1 MSTSLLRPIAARP
14 AFPRQCPKI
23 EIVLA
28 PSPPSFLRTPVA
40 MPSALVSTPSLVPL
54 ARRSATRRTSASAT
68 VRGVRRTS
76 AGLSSSKLSEHRVLS
91 FDRANRACPLKAM
104 PATTPRRRSTRSSTV
119 TTRASADAA
128 PAAAGAGPKIN
139 LPTMLTLVRVAA
151 VPVIFYMEGAWV
163 APTCCAIFVLAAI
176 TDWLDGYLA
185 RKMNLVSSFGAF
197 LDPVA
202 DKLMVAAAL
211 VLLCTKTA
219 AGISALS
226 MAAPAT
232 IIIGREITMSA
243 IREWAAAAGGEA
255 HSAVAVNNYGKW
267 KTATQLVA
275 LSILLGVR
283 DGCEWLGLAGA
294 AADALVTGGVWCLY
308 AAAGLALL
316 SLYIYM
322 KGVIKYMT

>member
-1 MSTSLLRPIAARP
+1 M
-14 AFPRQCPKI
+14 
-23 EIVLA
+23 
-28 PSPPSFLRTPVA
+28 PP
-40 MPSALVSTPSLVPL
+40 ALVSTPASLVPL
-54 ARRSATRRTSASAT
+54 ARRSGAARRVRTSAHASA
-68 VRGVRRTS
+68 RGALGSS
-76 AGLSSSKLSEHRVLS
+76 AGLSPPGASVASPRGFLAL
-91 FDRANRACPLKAM
+91 DRAM
-104 PATTPRRRSTRSSTV
+104 PATTPSTRRRATRSGAAV
-119 TTRASADAA
+119 RAADGDAA
-128 PAAAGAGPKIN
+128 PAAAGGGPKIN
-139 LPTMLTLVRVAA
+139 LPTALTLVRVAA
-151 VPVIFYMEGAWV
+151 VPLVTVIFYMQGAWV
-163 APTCCAIFVLAAI
+163 APTCCAIFVLAAV

-219 AGISALS
+219 AGVSALS

-255 HSAVAVNNYGKW
+255 HKAVAVNSFGKW

-275 LSILLGVR
+275 LSVLLGVR

-294 AADALVTGGVWCLY
+294 SADALVTGGVWCLY
-308 AAAGLALL
+308 ASAGLALL
-316 SLYIYM
+316 SLWIYM
-322 KGVIKYMT
+322 AGVVKYMT

>member
-1 MSTSLLRPIAARP
+1 M
-14 AFPRQCPKI
+14 
-23 EIVLA
+23 
-28 PSPPSFLRTPVA
+28 PP
-40 MPSALVSTPSLVPL
+40 ALVSTPASLVPL
-54 ARRSATRRTSASAT
+54 ARRSGAARRVRTSAHASA
-68 VRGVRRTS
+68 RGALGSS
-76 AGLSSSKLSEHRVLS
+76 AGLSPPGASVASPRGFLAL
-91 FDRANRACPLKAM
+91 DRAM
-104 PATTPRRRSTRSSTV
+104 PATTPSTRRRATRSGAAV
-119 TTRASADAA
+119 RAADGDAA
-128 PAAAGAGPKIN
+128 PAAAGGGPKIN
-139 LPTMLTLVRVAA
+139 LPTALTLVRVAA
-151 VPVIFYMEGAWV
+151 VPLVTVIFYMQGAWV
-163 APTCCAIFVLAAI
+163 APTCCAIFVLAAV

-219 AGISALS
+219 AGVSALS

-255 HSAVAVNNYGKW
+255 HKAVAVNSFGKW

-275 LSILLGVR
+275 LSVLLGVR

-308 AAAGLALL
+308 ASAGLALL
-316 SLYIYM
+316 SLWIYM
-322 KGVIKYMT
+322 AGVVKYMT

>member
-1 MSTSLLRPIAARP
+1 
-14 AFPRQCPKI
+14 
-23 EIVLA
+23 
-28 PSPPSFLRTPVA
+28 
-40 MPSALVSTPSLVPL
+40 MPSALVSTPASLVPL
-54 ARRSATRRTSASAT
+54 ARRSGAARRVRTGAHASSRGALGSSA
-68 VRGVRRTS
+68 R
-76 AGLSSSKLSEHRVLS
+76 LSSPGASIASPRGFLAL
-91 FDRANRACPLKAM
+91 DRAM
-104 PATTPRRRSTRSSTV
+104 PATTPSTRRRATRSGTAV
-119 TTRASADAA
+119 RAADGDAA
-128 PAAAGAGPKIN
+128 PAASTGGPKIN
-139 LPTMLTLVRVAA
+139 LPTALTLVRVAA
-151 VPVIFYMEGAWV
+151 VPLVTVIFYMQGAWV
-163 APTCCAIFVLAAI
+163 APTCCAIFVLAAV

-219 AGISALS
+219 AGVSAIS

-255 HSAVAVNNYGKW
+255 HKAVAVNSFGKW

-275 LSILLGVR
+275 LSVLLGVR

-308 AAAGLALL
+308 ASAGLALL
-316 SLYIYM
+316 SLWIYM
-322 KGVIKYMT
+322 AGVVKYMT

>member
-1 MSTSLLRPIAARP
+1 
-14 AFPRQCPKI
+14 
-23 EIVLA
+23 
-28 PSPPSFLRTPVA
+28 
-40 MPSALVSTPSLVPL
+40 MPSALVSTPASLVPL
-54 ARRSATRRTSASAT
+54 ARRSGAARRVRTGAPASA
-68 VRGVRRTS
+68 RGALGAS
-76 AGLSSSKLSEHRVLS
+76 ARLSSPGASIASPRGFLAL
-91 FDRANRACPLKAM
+91 DRAM
-104 PATTPRRRSTRSSTV
+104 PATTPSTRRRATRSGV
-119 TTRASADAA
+119 AVRAADGDAA
-128 PAAAGAGPKIN
+128 PAASTGGPKIN
-139 LPTMLTLVRVAA
+139 LPTALTLVRVAA
-151 VPVIFYMEGAWV
+151 VPLVTVIFYMQGAWV
-163 APTCCAIFVLAAI
+163 APTCCAIFVLAAV

-219 AGISALS
+219 AGVSALS

-255 HSAVAVNNYGKW
+255 HKAVAVNSFGKW

-275 LSILLGVR
+275 LSVLLGVR

-308 AAAGLALL
+308 ASAGLALL
-316 SLYIYM
+316 SLWIYM
-322 KGVIKYMT
+322 AGVVKYMT

>member
-1 MSTSLLRPIAARP
+1 
-14 AFPRQCPKI
+14 
-23 EIVLA
+23 
-28 PSPPSFLRTPVA
+28 
-40 MPSALVSTPSLVPL
+40 MPSALVSVPASLVPL
-54 ARRSATRRTSASAT
+54 VRRSGAARRVHTSAHAT
-68 VRGVRRTS
+68 ARG
-76 AGLSSSKLSEHRVLS
+76 ALWSSSRLSPPGASTASPRVFLAL
-91 FDRANRACPLKAM
+91 DRAM
-104 PATTPRRRSTRSSTV
+104 PATAPSTRRRATRSSAAV
-119 TTRASADAA
+119 RAADGDAA
-128 PAAAGAGPKIN
+128 PAAAGGGPKIN
-139 LPTMLTLVRVAA
+139 LPTALTLVRVAA
-151 VPVIFYMEGAWV
+151 VPLVTVIFYMQGAWV
-163 APTCCAIFVLAAI
+163 APTCCAIFVLAAV

-219 AGISALS
+219 NGVSALS

-255 HSAVAVNNYGKW
+255 HKAVAVNSFGKW

-275 LSILLGVR
+275 LSVLLGVR

-294 AADALVTGGVWCLY
+294 SADALVTGGVWCLY
-308 AAAGLALL
+308 ASAGLALL
-316 SLYIYM
+316 SLWIYM
-322 KGVIKYMT
+322 AGVVKYMT

>member
-1 MSTSLLRPIAARP
+1 
-14 AFPRQCPKI
+14 
-23 EIVLA
+23 
-28 PSPPSFLRTPVA
+28 
-40 MPSALVSTPSLVPL
+40 MPSALVSTPASLVPL
-54 ARRSATRRTSASAT
+54 ARRSGAARRVRTGAHASSRGALGSSA
-68 VRGVRRTS
+68 R
-76 AGLSSSKLSEHRVLS
+76 LSSPGASIASPRGFLAL
-91 FDRANRACPLKAM
+91 DRAM
-104 PATTPRRRSTRSSTV
+104 PATTPSTRRRATRSGTAV
-119 TTRASADAA
+119 RAADGDAA
-128 PAAAGAGPKIN
+128 PAASTGGPKIN
-139 LPTMLTLVRVAA
+139 LPTALTLVRVAA
-151 VPVIFYMEGAWV
+151 VPLVTVIFYMQGAWV
-163 APTCCAIFVLAAI
+163 APTCCAIFVLAAV

-219 AGISALS
+219 AGVSAIS

-243 IREWAAAAGGEA
+243 IREWAAATGGEA
-255 HSAVAVNNYGKW
+255 HKAVAVNSFGKW

-275 LSILLGVR
+275 LSVLLGVR

-308 AAAGLALL
+308 ASAGLALL
-316 SLYIYM
+316 SLWIYM
-322 KGVIKYMT
+322 AGVVKYMT

>member
-1 MSTSLLRPIAARP
+1 M
-14 AFPRQCPKI
+14 
-23 EIVLA
+23 
-28 PSPPSFLRTPVA
+28 PP
-40 MPSALVSTPSLVPL
+40 ALVSTPASLVPL
-54 ARRSATRRTSASAT
+54 ARRSGAARRVRTSAHASA
-68 VRGVRRTS
+68 RGALGSS
-76 AGLSSSKLSEHRVLS
+76 AGLSPPGASVASPRGFLAL
-91 FDRANRACPLKAM
+91 DRAM
-104 PATTPRRRSTRSSTV
+104 PATTPSTRRRATRSGAAV
-119 TTRASADAA
+119 RAADGDAA
-128 PAAAGAGPKIN
+128 PAAAGGGPKIN
-139 LPTMLTLVRVAA
+139 LPTALTLVRVAA
-151 VPVIFYMEGAWV
+151 VPLVTVIFYMQGAWV
-163 APTCCAIFVLAAI
+163 APTCCAIFVLAAV

-219 AGISALS
+219 NGVSALS

-255 HSAVAVNNYGKW
+255 HKAVAVNSFGKW

-275 LSILLGVR
+275 LSVLLGVR

-294 AADALVTGGVWCLY
+294 SADALVTGGV
-308 AAAGLALL
+308 
-316 SLYIYM
+316 SSH
-322 KGVIKYMT
+322 

>member
-1 MSTSLLRPIAARP
+1 
-14 AFPRQCPKI
+14 
-23 EIVLA
+23 
-28 PSPPSFLRTPVA
+28 
-40 MPSALVSTPSLVPL
+40 MPSALVSTPASLVPL
-54 ARRSATRRTSASAT
+54 ARRSGAAQRVRTGAHASA
-68 VRGVRRTS
+68 RGALGSS
-76 AGLSSSKLSEHRVLS
+76 ARLSSPGASIASPRGFLAL
-91 FDRANRACPLKAM
+91 DRAM
-104 PATTPRRRSTRSSTV
+104 PATTPSTRRRATRSGTAV
-119 TTRASADAA
+119 RAADGDAA
-128 PAAAGAGPKIN
+128 PAASTGGPKIN
-139 LPTMLTLVRVAA
+139 LPTALTLVRVAA
-151 VPVIFYMEGAWV
+151 VPLVTVIFYMQGAWV
-163 APTCCAIFVLAAI
+163 APTCCAIFVLAAV

-219 AGISALS
+219 AGVSAIS

-255 HSAVAVNNYGKW
+255 HKAVAVNSFGKW

-275 LSILLGVR
+275 LSVLLGVR

-308 AAAGLALL
+308 ASAGLALL
-316 SLYIYM
+316 SLWIYM
-322 KGVIKYMT
+322 AGVVKYMT

>member
-1 MSTSLLRPIAARP
+1 MNVPNSLTLFRIA
-14 AFPRQCPKI
+14 I
-23 EIVLA
+23 I
-28 PSPPSFLRTPVA
+28 PVF
-40 MPSALVSTPSLVPL
+40 V
-54 ARRSATRRTSASAT
+54 
-68 VRGVRRTS
+68 
-76 AGLSSSKLSEHRVLS
+76 GLFYLDADWVNEV
-91 FDRANRACPLKAM
+91 
-104 PATTPRRRSTRSSTV
+104 V
-119 TTRASADAA
+119 TGLFV
-128 PAAAGAGPKIN
+128 AAA
-139 LPTMLTLVRVAA
+139 V
-151 VPVIFYMEGAWV
+151 
-163 APTCCAIFVLAAI
+163 

-185 RKMNLVSSFGAF
+185 RRLQQTSAFGAF

-219 AGISALS
+219 AGVSAIS

-255 HSAVAVNNYGKW
+255 HKAVAVNSFGKW

-275 LSILLGVR
+275 LSVLLGVR

-308 AAAGLALL
+308 ASAVLALL
-316 SLYIYM
+316 SLWIYM
-322 KGVIKYMT
+322 AGVVKYMT

>member
-1 MSTSLLRPIAARP
+1 
-14 AFPRQCPKI
+14 
-23 EIVLA
+23 
-28 PSPPSFLRTPVA
+28 
-40 MPSALVSTPSLVPL
+40 MPSALVSTPASLVSL
-54 ARRSATRRTSASAT
+54 ACRSGAARRVRTSAHASAR
-68 VRGVRRTS
+68 VARGS
-76 AGLSSSKLSEHRVLS
+76 CAALSSPGASVASPRGFLAL
-91 FDRANRACPLKAM
+91 DRAM
-104 PATTPRRRSTRSSTV
+104 PATAPSTRRRATRSSAAV
-119 TTRASADAA
+119 RATDGDAA
-128 PAAAGAGPKIN
+128 PAAAGGGPKIN
-139 LPTMLTLVRVAA
+139 LPTALTLVRVAA
-151 VPVIFYMEGAWV
+151 VPLVTVIFYMQGAWV
-163 APTCCAIFVLAAI
+163 APTCCAIFVLAAV

-219 AGISALS
+219 AGVSALS

-255 HSAVAVNNYGKW
+255 HKAVAVNSFGKW

-275 LSILLGVR
+275 LSVLLGVR

-294 AADALVTGGVWCLY
+294 SADALVTGGVWCLY
-308 AAAGLALL
+308 ASAGLALL
-316 SLYIYM
+316 SLWIYM
-322 KGVIKYMT
+322 AGVVKYMT

>member
-1 MSTSLLRPIAARP
+1 
-14 AFPRQCPKI
+14 
-23 EIVLA
+23 
-28 PSPPSFLRTPVA
+28 
-40 MPSALVSTPSLVPL
+40 MPSALVSTPASLVPL
-54 ARRSATRRTSASAT
+54 ARRSGAARRVRTGAHASSRGALGSSA
-68 VRGVRRTS
+68 R
-76 AGLSSSKLSEHRVLS
+76 LSSPGASIASPRGFLAL
-91 FDRANRACPLKAM
+91 DRAM
-104 PATTPRRRSTRSSTV
+104 PATTPSTRRRATRSSAAV
-119 TTRASADAA
+119 RAADGDAA
-128 PAAAGAGPKIN
+128 PAAAGGGPKIN
-139 LPTMLTLVRVAA
+139 LPTALTLVRVAA
-151 VPVIFYMEGAWV
+151 VPLVTVIFYMQGAWV
-163 APTCCAIFVLAAI
+163 APTCCAIFVLAAV

-219 AGISALS
+219 AGVSAIS

-255 HSAVAVNNYGKW
+255 HKAVAVNSFGKW

-275 LSILLGVR
+275 LSVLLGVR

-308 AAAGLALL
+308 ASAGLALL
-316 SLYIYM
+316 SLWIYM
-322 KGVIKYMT
+322 AGVVKYMT

>member
-1 MSTSLLRPIAARP
+1 
-14 AFPRQCPKI
+14 
-23 EIVLA
+23 
-28 PSPPSFLRTPVA
+28 
-40 MPSALVSTPSLVPL
+40 MPSALVSTPASLVPL
-54 ARRSATRRTSASAT
+54 ARRSGAARRVRTGAHASSRGALGSSA
-68 VRGVRRTS
+68 R
-76 AGLSSSKLSEHRVLS
+76 LSSPGASIASPRGFLAL
-91 FDRANRACPLKAM
+91 DRAM
-104 PATTPRRRSTRSSTV
+104 PATAPSTRRRATRSSAAV
-119 TTRASADAA
+119 RATDGDAA
-128 PAAAGAGPKIN
+128 PAAAGGGPKIN
-139 LPTMLTLVRVAA
+139 LPTALTLVRVAA
-151 VPVIFYMEGAWV
+151 VPLVTVIFYMQGAWV
-163 APTCCAIFVLAAI
+163 APTCCAIFVLAAV

-219 AGISALS
+219 AGVSALS

-255 HSAVAVNNYGKW
+255 HKAVAVNSFGKW

-308 AAAGLALL
+308 ASAGLALL
-316 SLYIYM
+316 SLWIYM
-322 KGVIKYMT
+322 AGVVKYMT

>member
-1 MSTSLLRPIAARP
+1 M
-14 AFPRQCPKI
+14 
-23 EIVLA
+23 
-28 PSPPSFLRTPVA
+28 
-40 MPSALVSTPSLVPL
+40 
-54 ARRSATRRTSASAT
+54 
-68 VRGVRRTS
+68 
-76 AGLSSSKLSEHRVLS
+76 
-91 FDRANRACPLKAM
+91 
-104 PATTPRRRSTRSSTV
+104 
-119 TTRASADAA
+119 
-128 PAAAGAGPKIN
+128 
-139 LPTMLTLVRVAA
+139 RVAA
-151 VPVIFYMEGAWV
+151 VPLVTVIFYMQGAWV
-163 APTCCAIFVLAAI
+163 APTCCAIFVLAAV

-219 AGISALS
+219 AGVSAIS

-255 HSAVAVNNYGKW
+255 HKAVAVNSFGKW

-275 LSILLGVR
+275 LSVLLGVR

-308 AAAGLALL
+308 ASAGLALL
-316 SLYIYM
+316 SLWIYM
-322 KGVIKYMT
+322 AGVVKYMT

>member
-1 MSTSLLRPIAARP
+1 
-14 AFPRQCPKI
+14 
-23 EIVLA
+23 
-28 PSPPSFLRTPVA
+28 
-40 MPSALVSTPSLVPL
+40 
-54 ARRSATRRTSASAT
+54 
-68 VRGVRRTS
+68 
-76 AGLSSSKLSEHRVLS
+76 
-91 FDRANRACPLKAM
+91 M
-104 PATTPRRRSTRSSTV
+104 PATTPSTRRRATRSGTAV
-119 TTRASADAA
+119 RAADGDAA
-128 PAAAGAGPKIN
+128 PAASTGGPKIN
-139 LPTMLTLVRVAA
+139 LPTALTLVRVAA
-151 VPVIFYMEGAWV
+151 VPLVTVIFYMQGAWV
-163 APTCCAIFVLAAI
+163 APTCCAIFVLAAV

-219 AGISALS
+219 AGVSAIS

-255 HSAVAVNNYGKW
+255 HKAVAVNSFGKW

-275 LSILLGVR
+275 LSVLLGVR

-308 AAAGLALL
+308 ASAGLALL
-316 SLYIYM
+316 SLWIYM
-322 KGVIKYMT
+322 AGVVKYMT

>member
-1 MSTSLLRPIAARP
+1 M
-14 AFPRQCPKI
+14 
-23 EIVLA
+23 
-28 PSPPSFLRTPVA
+28 
-40 MPSALVSTPSLVPL
+40 
-54 ARRSATRRTSASAT
+54 
-68 VRGVRRTS
+68 
-76 AGLSSSKLSEHRVLS
+76 
-91 FDRANRACPLKAM
+91 
-104 PATTPRRRSTRSSTV
+104 
-119 TTRASADAA
+119 
-128 PAAAGAGPKIN
+128 
-139 LPTMLTLVRVAA
+139 RVAA
-151 VPVIFYMEGAWV
+151 VPLVTVIFYMQGAWV
-163 APTCCAIFVLAAI
+163 APTCCAIFVLAAV

-219 AGISALS
+219 AGVSALS

-255 HSAVAVNNYGKW
+255 HKAVAVNSFGKW

-294 AADALVTGGVWCLY
+294 AAGRARHGRRVVPVRLRGPRAAVAVDLHGGGREVHD
-308 AAAGLALL
+308 
-316 SLYIYM
+316 
-322 KGVIKYMT
+322 VIARVMTS

>member
-1 MSTSLLRPIAARP
+1 M
-14 AFPRQCPKI
+14 
-23 EIVLA
+23 
-28 PSPPSFLRTPVA
+28 PP
-40 MPSALVSTPSLVPL
+40 ALVSTPASLVPL
-54 ARRSATRRTSASAT
+54 ARRSGAARRVRTSAHASA
-68 VRGVRRTS
+68 RGALGSS
-76 AGLSSSKLSEHRVLS
+76 AGLSPPGASVASPRGFLAL
-91 FDRANRACPLKAM
+91 DRAM
-104 PATTPRRRSTRSSTV
+104 PATTPSTRRRATRSRTAV
-119 TTRASADAA
+119 RAADGDAA
-128 PAAAGAGPKIN
+128 PAAATGGPKIN
-139 LPTMLTLVRVAA
+139 LPTALTLVRVAA
-151 VPVIFYMEGAWV
+151 VPLVTVIFYMQGAWV
-163 APTCCAIFVLAAI
+163 APTCCAIFVLAAV

-219 AGISALS
+219 AGVSALS

-255 HSAVAVNNYGKW
+255 HKAVAVNSFGKW

-308 AAAGLALL
+308 ASAGLALL
-316 SLYIYM
+316 SLWIYM
-322 KGVIKYMT
+322 AGGGKYMT